1 MNNLIKEDKI
11 KGFIK
16 LYENQEYDNL
26 INDIKIELKTI
37 DNPMLYNLLGA
48 ALINKN
54 DLIEAEN
61 NYKTLIDKFPNYIDG
76 FINLGTVYQKMKKF
90 EDASNLYNTVLD
102 MENINDENKQTIFH
116 NLGTILIE
124 KADYINA
131 YEYLN
136 KALVIEPNS
145 FETLKNLGSCCRALK
160 KFDEC
165 LDYYKKA
172 LDKINN
178 EHPYR
183 FLFSEICMEI
193 AQVYRSNGDYG
204 KADYYVKLGPGTID
218 NSAYE
223 QNAEQ
228 SFHKIDVHKKADNT
242 FIGCWDIDDLKLM
255 DDIVNFFEKNP
266 QMQAKGRVYGKIKDE
281 HKNSIDMSILPSY
294 LSDDNFQIFTKYSE
308 ILNLMY
314 NNYKKDYH
322 LLPKIKVYV
331 GNLNIQKYGPGGHF
345 KNVHSERTGSD
356 CMHRMFAWM
365 TYLNDVDDGGK
376 TFFPHFDINFK
387 PKKGRT
393 LIWPSDWTH
402 AHYAEEVN
410 SGNKYIIN
418 GWFEIVQ

>member
-76 FINLGTVYQKMKKF
+76 FINLGTVYQKMKKYD
-90 EDASNLYNTVLD
+90 DASNLYNTVLD

-345 KNVHSERTGSD
+345 KDRKSV
-356 CMHRMFAWM
+356 
-365 TYLNDVDDGGK
+365 V
-376 TFFPHFDINFK
+376 
-387 PKKGRT
+387 
-393 LIWPSDWTH
+393 
-402 AHYAEEVN
+402 
-410 SGNKYIIN
+410 
-418 GWFEIVQ
+418 